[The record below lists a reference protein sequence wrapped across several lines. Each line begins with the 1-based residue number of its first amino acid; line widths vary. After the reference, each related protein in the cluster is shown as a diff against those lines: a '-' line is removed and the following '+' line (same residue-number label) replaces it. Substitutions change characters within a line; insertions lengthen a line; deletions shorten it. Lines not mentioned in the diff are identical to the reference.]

1 MTTDK
6 SLRVLV
12 VDDTVLY
19 RKIVTDILTEL
30 PDVAVVGS
38 APNGE
43 IALSK
48 IGSLKPDLLTL
59 DIDMPKMDGLEVL
72 DWMRS
77 EAPDIG
83 AIMLSAYTPKDGE
96 MTIKALELGAF
107 DFILKPQDRS
117 LQENMK
123 VLRTAIAP
131 MVKAFVRLR
140 EVRKILRRKRPLPT
154 RGKTGAKTQKH
165 PGSLVQPTGTIADR
179 KRRRSKIVAIGIST
193 GGPVALA
200 STLMEIPAGLKAP
213 ILIVQ
218 HMPPMFTRALAKQL
232 NNKCS
237 IEVKEAE
244 DGERLRPHTAFIAPG
259 GKQMKLAN
267 DPFGKNKIIRIT
279 DDPPENGCAPS
290 ADYLFRSVAR
300 HFGGEAT
307 GVIMTGMGSD
317 GGEGLKLMKQKGA
330 TIIAQDELT
339 SVVFGMARNPV
350 ETGIVDVVAPLDRMA
365 KEIMRTLFY
374 P

>member
-1 MTTDK
+1 MTNNK
-6 SLRVLV
+6 PLRILV

-30 PDVAVVGS
+30 PDVAVVGT

-48 IGSLKPDLLTL
+48 IASLKPDLLTL

-72 DWMRS
+72 DRMRS
-77 EAPDIG
+77 EAPDVG

-107 DFILKPQDRS
+107 DFILKPQDRG
-117 LQENMK
+117 LLENMK
-123 VLRTAIAP
+123 ILRTAIAP
-131 MVKAFVRLR
+131 MVKAFGRLR
-140 EVRKILRRKRPLPT
+140 EVRKILRKKRPLPV

-165 PGSLVQPTGTIADR
+165 PGGLVQPMGTIADR
-179 KRRRSKIVAIGIST
+179 TRQRSKIVAIGIST

-200 STLMEIPAGLKAP
+200 STLMEIPADLKAP

-267 DPFGKNKIIRIT
+267 DPFGKNRIIRIT

-339 SVVFGMARNPV
+339 SIVFGMARKPI